1 MSEPRRVSAA
11 GGSFTKPSR
20 RLCKARSESL
30 ASLSRTFVRRP
41 DAAARRIRPRGHYT
55 NKKQAK
61 KFPIASSEKQRLR
74 GHPPLGMEP
83 NSRVPSPPGGGPRT
97 DHRANR
103 GEAKSLKEQ

>member
-61 KFPIASSEKQRLR
+61 KLPIASSEKQRLR
-74 GHPPLGMEP
+74 VTRRWEW
-83 NSRVPSPPGGGPRT
+83 SPIREYAADLVAGRELT
-97 DHRANR
+97 IAQIA
-103 GEAKSLKEQ
+103 E